1 MNEKELQRYL
11 QDIVNL
17 IYLRITET
25 DLTKKKAADQLIKE
39 IGVLI
44 EQFGVTLERVM
55 PEAIAREYFGGI
67 DEASKR
73 LIEAGVITEA
83 SKAVTPSGEIAK
95 AFRKGVHLEAVAE
108 LLDDTMLDL
117 RAAIRTAKASAAV
130 SIADTLKGVQK
141 DLAQGIISGDPR
153 KVTQARV
160 ARTFQENGLTS
171 FITSDGKRLPLD
183 FYSMT
188 VTRTKTREARVNGS
202 VKRYE
207 EFDQDLVRISGNA
220 DTCEVCAR
228 HQGMVVSL
236 TGKTPGY
243 PVAGEDIPLPAYHPN
258 CRCGIIPFVAS
269 RKTAEEIAAAKAR
282 NAAYS
287 PTADRRTP
295 AQRKAYEREQK
306 ARRQANAEKKQYARW
321 QMVLGDQA
329 PKSIAGFRRMKRQN
343 TLKFQELSAEYRR
356 ITREDVKK

>member
-11 QDIVNL
+11 EDIINL
-17 IYLRITET
+17 IHLRITET
-25 DLTKKKAADQLIKE
+25 DLTKKKAADLLIIE
-39 IGVLI
+39 IAVLL

-55 PEAIAREYFGGI
+55 PEAIAIEYFGGI
-67 DEASKR
+67 DEASRR
-73 LIEAGVITEA
+73 LIEAGVIEKATQ
-83 SKAVTPSGEIAK
+83 AVTPSGGIAK
-95 AFRKGVHLEAVAE
+95 PFRKGMHLEAVAE

-117 RAAIRTAKASAAV
+117 RAAVRTAQESAAV
-130 SIADTLKGVQK
+130 SITETLKGAQR
-141 DLAQGIISGDPR
+141 DLAQGIIAGDPR
-153 KVTQARV
+153 KVIQARV
-160 ARTFQENGLTS
+160 AKTFQENGLTS

-207 EFDQDLVRISGNA
+207 EFEQDLVRISGNA

-228 HQGMVVSL
+228 YQGMVVSL
-236 TGKTPGY
+236 TGKTSGY

-258 CRCGIIPFVAS
+258 CRCGLIPFVES
-269 RKTAEEIAAAKAR
+269 RKSAEEIAAAKAR

-287 PTADRRTP
+287 PTTDRRTP

-306 ARRQANAEKKQYARW
+306 ARQRANAEKKQYARW

-329 PKSIAGFRRMKRQN
+329 PKSIGGFRRMKRQN
-343 TLKFQELSAEYRR
+343 TPKYQELSAEYRR
-356 ITREDVKK
+356 ILREDVK